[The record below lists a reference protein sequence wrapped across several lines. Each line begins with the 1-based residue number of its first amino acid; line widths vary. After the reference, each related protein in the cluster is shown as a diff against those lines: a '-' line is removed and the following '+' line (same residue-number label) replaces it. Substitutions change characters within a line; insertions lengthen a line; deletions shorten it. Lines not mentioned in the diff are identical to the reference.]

1 MDLKKYSERWYET
14 LPGQASLEAMNR
26 ICAQEMS
33 EIFGYYAIQMGALS
47 GRYNLLEN
55 SRIATDFCLV
65 DKSLRERLGLAN
77 TIQDSNKLIISSN
90 EQLPIET
97 DNIDLVVA
105 THVLEFSREP
115 HQVLREIDRI
125 LVPEGHCILIG
136 FNPFSLLRWG
146 RFLKPG
152 AYKKSIPYKMRPIY
166 RVRDWFSLLGYEVL
180 DVHYFGFRPDVRNQ
194 NLFAR
199 LQWLENLAEKAWP
212 VLGNLYMLHVKK
224 QVLAMRPHKKVW
236 KAPAVLSGGK
246 VALNNTA
253 RKIRRQNFSN

>member
-1 MDLKKYSERWYET
+1 MDLKKYCERWYET

-26 ICAQEMS
+26 LCAEEMS

-65 DKSLRERLGLAN
+65 DQAVSEALDLSGATR
-77 TIQDSNKLIISSN
+77 DSNKLIVSSN

-105 THVLEFSREP
+105 SHVLEFSREP

-136 FNPFSLLRWG
+136 FNPFSLLRMG
-146 RFLKPG
+146 RFLKP
-152 AYKKSIPYKMRPIY
+152 ALYKKTMPFKMRAVY

-180 DVHYFGFRPDVRNQ
+180 DVHYFGFRPDVRNKR
-194 NLFAR
+194 LFAR

-224 QVLAMRPHKKVW
+224 QVLAMRPYKKVW
-236 KAPAVLSGGK
+236 KAPAVLTGGK

-253 RKIRRQNFSN
+253 RKIRRRNYSN